1 MLSGSISEQKSVFR
15 PRTPCDPISRAGGAW
30 SAPGRRRG
38 RPQGP
43 SPARWRSRH
52 ASGERRRK
60 GRHLRDPRDL
70 ALRLAPSLPPPT
82 EDLEPAR
89 GRGPGEGN
97 EPAPGG
103 EGAGRREGVPIKPPG
118 IGVLNLAGLPRWPGV
133 MRGSCQR
140 IWEPEKALQTKRKPA
155 FDSIGSIASG
165 STRIFSSKSEAGTPF
180 WLDRRWPRGRDGLS
194 GAADAGAAVAGAANG
209 SGGVAPGALSQ
220 LLAVSVGGVESATR
234 RAPGAQFRRG
244 ILHVRSFQVHGVRS
258 LSSGHAG
265 ASPVSE
271 ISRSGLNQRRQRGRR
286 WWLVTVGC

>member
-118 IGVLNLAGLPRWPGV
+118 IGVLNLAGLPRTPLARCYARFVPTHLGA
-133 MRGSCQR
+133 REGAPN
-140 IWEPEKALQTKRKPA
+140 EAKARVRLNRVHCIRAHEDLLLQ
-155 FDSIGSIASG
+155 IGGRNSVLARSPLAA
-165 STRIFSSKSEAGTPF
+165 RP
-180 WLDRRWPRGRDGLS
+180 RRALRRRRRGRC
-194 GAADAGAAVAGAANG
+194 
-209 SGGVAPGALSQ
+209 GGR
-220 LLAVSVGGVESATR
+220 GGER
-234 RAPGAQFRRG
+234 
-244 ILHVRSFQVHGVRS
+244 
-258 LSSGHAG
+258 
-265 ASPVSE
+265 
-271 ISRSGLNQRRQRGRR
+271 
-286 WWLVTVGC
+286 